1 MRTIKREISKR
12 KKTVLE
18 GKKEVKQLEDFYQ
31 KKSVTFLSKYFDLL
45 EKADF
50 NEAYLFLKGK
60 SSKYYKKQRL
70 NTFFAKTKKIV
81 GHLEIFITIYEMLF
95 KCIERYEEVKEMKK
109 H

>member
-1 MRTIKREISKR
+1 M
-12 KKTVLE
+12 
-18 GKKEVKQLEDFYQ
+18 
-31 KKSVTFLSKYFDLL
+31 L
-45 EKADF
+45 EKADY

-95 KCIERYEEVKEMKK
+95 KCIERYEEVKKLK
-109 H
+109 NNNN